1 MFQSRKSTVMKKLFA
16 LLLFSI
22 TLAGCGTTDFLI
34 KDPKYRV
41 SDVCHRDPSACKTLP
56 NWENE
61 ALIRYARGERW

>member
-16 LLLFSI
+16 LLTSI
-22 TLAGCGTTDFLI
+22 TLVGCGTTEFLF
-34 KDPKYRV
+34 KDPRYTIY
-41 SDVCHRDPSACKTLP
+41 DVCHKDPSACKVLP

>member
-1 MFQSRKSTVMKKLFA
+1 MFQSQKSTVMKKLFA
-16 LLLFSI
+16 LLVSI
-22 TLAGCGTTDFLI
+22 TLSGCGTTEFFV

-41 SDVCHRDPSACKTLP
+41 SDVCHKDPSACKTLP

>member
-1 MFQSRKSTVMKKLFA
+1 MD
-16 LLLFSI
+16 LLY
-22 TLAGCGTTDFLI
+22 